1 MRFKLLQCQARLDR
15 GQALLLDLR
24 QLRVVVVVMMVLLQG
39 QKFLHLNRR
48 LLLLLQ
54 SPYLLQLELLS
65 LLRLRVKL
73 EQQNLNNMSR
83 NKEKRI
89 FVSMYMNQP

>member
-54 SPYLLQLELLS
+54 SP
-65 LLRLRVKL
+65 
-73 EQQNLNNMSR
+73 
-83 NKEKRI
+83 
-89 FVSMYMNQP
+89 